1 MPEPAPPRVFISYS
15 HDSDEHRDLVLD
27 LAGRLRRDGIDA
39 IIDQYVQSPPEGWP
53 AWCEAEIR
61 RARFVLMICTE
72 IYLRR
77 VSGEEEPG
85 KGHGVLRE
93 ARLIRQHLYDAGSVS
108 TKFVPVLFADGS
120 HDHVPTPVK
129 GASIGSSRTKDTRAC
144 IGFSPTSRACLS
156 PSWENCYSCRSGS
169 ECRSEKLRPGPR
181 PGSKRDRS
189 LQSPD
194 QVTQLFRELVP
205 SIGAEIRN

>member
-1 MPEPAPPRVFISYS
+1 MTEAPPRVFISYS
-15 HDSDEHRDLVLD
+15 HDSADHQDRVLE
-27 LAGRLRRDGIDA
+27 LADRLRGDGIDA

-93 ARLIRQHLYDAGSVS
+93 ARLIRQHLYDAG
-108 TKFVPVLFADGS
+108 
-120 HDHVPTPVK
+120 
-129 GASIGSSRTKDTRAC
+129 
-144 IGFSPTSRACLS
+144 
-156 PSWENCYSCRSGS
+156 
-169 ECRSEKLRPGPR
+169 
-181 PGSKRDRS
+181 
-189 LQSPD
+189 
-194 QVTQLFRELVP
+194 
-205 SIGAEIRN
+205 

>member
-1 MPEPAPPRVFISYS
+1 MPEPAPPVFISYS

-129 GASIGSSRTKDTRAC
+129 GVSIYRIESNEGYEGLYRLLTNQPGVLKPELGKLLQLPERQRVSLGEA
-144 IGFSPTSRACLS
+144 PTGT
-156 PSWENCYSCRSGS
+156 ET
-169 ECRSEKLRPGPR
+169 
-181 PGSKRDRS
+181 GSKRDRS